1 MKSLEND
8 VNCGWFLLFMNLIM
22 IGNFC
27 EVIKLLVLIDICLL
41 FIGLGRVLMN
51 FFGWDMG
58 IRIFMFFLFLYF
70 KYLICW
76 ICVDLCDRMDFDLIW
91 VVFMNILFIRKMF
104 FDVYVICW

>member
-8 VNCGWFLLFMNLIM
+8 VRCGWFLLFMNLIM

-51 FFGWDMG
+51 FFGWDIG

-70 KYLICW
+70 KYLIC
-76 ICVDLCDRMDFDLIW
+76 
-91 VVFMNILFIRKMF
+91 
-104 FDVYVICW
+104 